1 MNAPRTAS
9 PARRIGRGALA
20 AGSVLAAALWLLSG
34 CNEAHTTATDASV
47 STDGG
52 GAPATSYVDAGTR
65 IPVALGG
72 ELSSESAQVGD
83 SWHGTV
89 TSDVATRHGGS
100 LPGGSEV
107 NGVVSAVTAARRGSR
122 AMLEL
127 SIRSIRVNGRSEA
140 ISASAEPVIAGSTR
154 KRNVG
159 AIAGGVVA
167 GALLGKVVGDGR
179 NAAAGGLIGG
189 AAATGVVATSKG
201 FQVVLSEGTVMSFT
215 VSQAVAMR

>member
-1 MNAPRTAS
+1 MRLSGTHRAASVLFACALLALVGCTQPRTVAKD
-9 PARRIGRGALA
+9 
-20 AGSVLAAALWLLSG
+20 
-34 CNEAHTTATDASV
+34 T
-47 STDGG
+47 STSDGL
-52 GAPATSYVDAGTR
+52 PAGTR
-65 IPVALGG
+65 IQVALGSTI
-72 ELSSESAQVGD
+72 SSESATAGD
-83 SWHGTV
+83 SWSGTV
-89 TSDVATRHGGS
+89 SRSVTTPTGLIVPAGSRVVGEVAG
-100 LPGGSEV
+100 
-107 NGVVSAVTAARRGSR
+107 VTAARRGSR
-122 AMLEL
+122 AMLRL
-127 SIRSIRVNGRSEA
+127 QLTRIQFDGREQPV
-140 ISASAEPVIAGSTR
+140 SASAAAVIAGSTR